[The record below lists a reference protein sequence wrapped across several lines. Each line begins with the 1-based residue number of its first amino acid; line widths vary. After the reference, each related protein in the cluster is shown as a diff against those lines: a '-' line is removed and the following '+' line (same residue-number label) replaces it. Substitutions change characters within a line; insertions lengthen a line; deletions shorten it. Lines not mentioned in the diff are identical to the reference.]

1 MNHHN
6 IRSTWIAIALGVS
19 LSVTLAQAFA
29 EPFVDRGILWISAAP
44 GGTYQ
49 TMAQQRATVEYF
61 NSRGTQWTQLPP
73 SKTYASK
80 APVDAKSYGWMQ
92 R

>member
-1 MNHHN
+1 MNHQH

-19 LSVTLAQAFA
+19 LSVTLTQASA

-49 TMAQQRATVEYF
+49 TMPQPRATVEYF
-61 NSRGTQWTQLPP
+61 NSRGTQWTQLP
-73 SKTYASK
+73 STKTYSSK
-80 APVDAKSYGWMQ
+80 APVDTKAHGWMQ
-92 R
+92 K